1 MAYTVRKLLESE
13 QFPKMKLLCGEK
25 GLDLEVKGIRI
36 IEIEDMERYL
46 TGGEIL
52 ITSFQVY
59 LSCSDREVEQHFEDL
74 VKSDISGFIV
84 KKRKEYDPTGR
95 RLSLLEKHCKKYEIP
110 LVEIPGDF
118 DYWGIIRHVMIQ
130 VFDKDT
136 ARLKYFKITHDSF
149 NSFILKNNGSSNTAS
164 DIIKFLSIMI
174 ENPVVLYYGNL
185 NCMVSTNSDNSKLIL
200 SDEIQPYKPNII
212 TKFQY
217 MKQMKG
223 SCVQYVVKF
232 AILSEVEV
240 YITITEENRELTE
253 LDYMAIENAII
264 NLQYGFLSEFAQDEV
279 KKKYQ
284 RDIVHNI
291 LNGLLSSKEMTEAA
305 AQLGMKESDTY
316 RVVDFHTIKKNVQR
330 KYTKEQLQ
338 EVGVIVGELMYLL
351 PDALIYRNMDQIVM
365 IQQVDSNQTELEYQ
379 KEMEEVED
387 VIQRSILYRKK
398 DTDFQIGIGKS
409 VEGYQR
415 LKESYHEAS
424 RAIKYIDII
433 RLVTG
438 DKNKSVVHYSN
449 LGFFQIFGEIDDVT
463 ELERYIPETLKKS
476 NISVS
481 LIKANRTKITDSNVY
496 GISYG
501 YDVYAGGAGNDNDGD
516 AKDGRSGGF
525 VGFNDEGLLKNN
537 NMYYCDVVR
546 GTKDLVG
553 PFSGKSELDTVY
565 AFNSQEKVEGENN
578 NYRIYRKL
586 DQSLDQIEK
595 NNSILNSSHEKDD
608 ASGWDIYTIG
618 HMNPVKTFETL
629 KNAVLVSKGDSVKA
643 DLNAYESSAKAVLMS
658 DTKTTLNTGESDT
671 PEPSESQDPCDE
683 NIKLTINKV
692 WKDLNNFDHS
702 RPNSITVTI
711 SRTWKDKAGNEKT
724 ETVPRYESYKIEG
737 SSDKSKWQKVI
748 KELPAYTTDGD
759 EIYYYTYSI
768 TEAKVDGYTT
778 TIDKSQDGFTFTITN
793 RHFPGLPDTGGYGS
807 YLIYLIAVLL
817 FLVYFVMRYKKCKE
831 NKKAEK
837 L

>member
-110 LVEIPGDF
+110 LVEISEDSY
-118 DYWGIIRHVMIQ
+118 YWGIIRYVMIQ

-149 NSFILKNNGSSNTAS
+149 NTFILKNNGSSNTAS

-174 ENPVVLYYGNL
+174 ENPVVLYYGDL

-232 AILSEVEV
+232 AILSEVEI

-264 NLQYGFLSEFAQDEV
+264 NLQYGFLSEFAQNEV
-279 KKKYQ
+279 KKTYQ
-284 RDIVHNI
+284 RDLIHNI

-330 KYTKEQLQ
+330 KYTKEQLH

-424 RAIKYIDII
+424 RAIKYIEII
-433 RLVTG
+433 RQVTG
-438 DKNKSVVHYSN
+438 DKNKSVVQYSN
-449 LGFFQIFGEIDDVT
+449 LGFFQIFGKVDDMT
-463 ELERYIPETLKKS
+463 ELERCIPETLKKLYLYDDEHKGE
-476 NISVS
+476 
-481 LIKANRTKITDSNVY
+481 LITTLQMYLRNNQSIKKTASAMFVHYRT
-496 GISYG
+496 ISYRLE
-501 YDVYAGGAGNDNDGD
+501 
-516 AKDGRSGGF
+516 KIKQISG
-525 VGFNDEGLLKNN
+525 
-537 NMYYCDVVR
+537 
-546 GTKDLVG
+546 
-553 PFSGKSELDTVY
+553 
-565 AFNSQEKVEGENN
+565 
-578 NYRIYRKL
+578 I
-586 DQSLDQIEK
+586 
-595 NNSILNSSHEKDD
+595 
-608 ASGWDIYTIG
+608 
-618 HMNPVKTFETL
+618 
-629 KNAVLVSKGDSVKA
+629 
-643 DLNAYESSAKAVLMS
+643 
-658 DTKTTLNTGESDT
+658 
-671 PEPSESQDPCDE
+671 
-683 NIKLTINKV
+683 
-692 WKDLNNFDHS
+692 NFD
-702 RPNSITVTI
+702 N
-711 SRTWKDKAGNEKT
+711 ANE
-724 ETVPRYESYKIEG
+724 VLAVSNGLIIYKMLKEIE
-737 SSDKSKWQKVI
+737 
-748 KELPAYTTDGD
+748 
-759 EIYYYTYSI
+759 
-768 TEAKVDGYTT
+768 
-778 TIDKSQDGFTFTITN
+778 
-793 RHFPGLPDTGGYGS
+793 
-807 YLIYLIAVLL
+807 
-817 FLVYFVMRYKKCKE
+817 
-831 NKKAEK
+831 
-837 L
+837 

>member
-110 LVEIPGDF
+110 LVEISEDSY
-118 DYWGIIRHVMIQ
+118 YWGIIRYVIMQ

-136 ARLKYFKITHDSF
+136 ARLKYFKITHDNF
-149 NSFILKNNGSSNTAS
+149 NTFILNNNGSCNTAS

-232 AILSEVEV
+232 AILNEMEI

-264 NLQYGFLSEFAQDEV
+264 NLQYGFLSEFAQDEE
-279 KKKYQ
+279 KKTYQ
-284 RDIVHNI
+284 RDIIQNI

-316 RVVDFHTIKKNVQR
+316 RVVDFHTITKNVQR
-330 KYTKEQLQ
+330 KYTKEQLH
-338 EVGVIVGELMYLL
+338 EVGVIEGELMHLL

-365 IQQVDSNQTELEYQ
+365 IQQVDSDQTELEYQ
-379 KEMEEVED
+379 KEMEEIEE
-387 VIQRSILYRKK
+387 VIQQSILYRKK

-415 LKESYHEAS
+415 LKESYYEAS
-424 RAIKYIDII
+424 QAIKYIEII

-463 ELERYIPETLKKS
+463 ELERYIPETLKKLYLYDDEHKGE
-476 NISVS
+476 
-481 LIKANRTKITDSNVY
+481 LITTLQMYLRNNQSIKKTAGAMFVHYRT
-496 GISYG
+496 ISYRLE
-501 YDVYAGGAGNDNDGD
+501 
-516 AKDGRSGGF
+516 KIKQISG
-525 VGFNDEGLLKNN
+525 
-537 NMYYCDVVR
+537 
-546 GTKDLVG
+546 
-553 PFSGKSELDTVY
+553 
-565 AFNSQEKVEGENN
+565 
-578 NYRIYRKL
+578 I
-586 DQSLDQIEK
+586 
-595 NNSILNSSHEKDD
+595 
-608 ASGWDIYTIG
+608 
-618 HMNPVKTFETL
+618 
-629 KNAVLVSKGDSVKA
+629 
-643 DLNAYESSAKAVLMS
+643 
-658 DTKTTLNTGESDT
+658 
-671 PEPSESQDPCDE
+671 
-683 NIKLTINKV
+683 
-692 WKDLNNFDHS
+692 NFD
-702 RPNSITVTI
+702 N
-711 SRTWKDKAGNEKT
+711 ANE
-724 ETVPRYESYKIEG
+724 VLAVSNGLIIYKMLKEIE
-737 SSDKSKWQKVI
+737 
-748 KELPAYTTDGD
+748 
-759 EIYYYTYSI
+759 
-768 TEAKVDGYTT
+768 
-778 TIDKSQDGFTFTITN
+778 
-793 RHFPGLPDTGGYGS
+793 
-807 YLIYLIAVLL
+807 
-817 FLVYFVMRYKKCKE
+817 
-831 NKKAEK
+831 
-837 L
+837 

>member
-59 LSCSDREVEQHFEDL
+59 LSCNDREVEQHFEDL

-110 LVEIPGDF
+110 LVEISEDLY
-118 DYWGIIRHVMIQ
+118 YWGIIRYVIMQ
-130 VFDKDT
+130 VFDKVT
-136 ARLKYFKITHDSF
+136 ARLKYFKITHDNF
-149 NSFILKNNGSSNTAS
+149 NTFILNNNGSCNTAS
-164 DIIKFLSIMI
+164 DIIKFLSVMI

-232 AILSEVEV
+232 AILNEMEI

-305 AQLGMKESDTY
+305 SQLGMKESDTY
-316 RVVDFHTIKKNVQR
+316 RVVDFHTITKNVQR
-330 KYTKEQLQ
+330 KYTKEQLH
-338 EVGVIVGELMYLL
+338 EVGVIEGELMNLL

-365 IQQVDSNQTELEYQ
+365 IQQVDPNQTELEYQ

-424 RAIKYIDII
+424 QAIKYIEII
-433 RLVTG
+433 RQVTG

-449 LGFFQIFGEIDDVT
+449 LGFFQIFGKVDDMT
-463 ELERYIPETLKKS
+463 ELERCIPETLKKLYLYDDEHKGE
-476 NISVS
+476 
-481 LIKANRTKITDSNVY
+481 LITTLQMYLRNKQSIRKTADEMFVHYRT
-496 GISYG
+496 ISYRLE
-501 YDVYAGGAGNDNDGD
+501 
-516 AKDGRSGGF
+516 KIKQISG
-525 VGFNDEGLLKNN
+525 
-537 NMYYCDVVR
+537 
-546 GTKDLVG
+546 
-553 PFSGKSELDTVY
+553 
-565 AFNSQEKVEGENN
+565 
-578 NYRIYRKL
+578 I
-586 DQSLDQIEK
+586 
-595 NNSILNSSHEKDD
+595 
-608 ASGWDIYTIG
+608 
-618 HMNPVKTFETL
+618 
-629 KNAVLVSKGDSVKA
+629 
-643 DLNAYESSAKAVLMS
+643 
-658 DTKTTLNTGESDT
+658 
-671 PEPSESQDPCDE
+671 
-683 NIKLTINKV
+683 
-692 WKDLNNFDHS
+692 NFD
-702 RPNSITVTI
+702 N
-711 SRTWKDKAGNEKT
+711 ANE
-724 ETVPRYESYKIEG
+724 VLAVSNGLIIYKMLKEIE
-737 SSDKSKWQKVI
+737 
-748 KELPAYTTDGD
+748 
-759 EIYYYTYSI
+759 
-768 TEAKVDGYTT
+768 
-778 TIDKSQDGFTFTITN
+778 
-793 RHFPGLPDTGGYGS
+793 
-807 YLIYLIAVLL
+807 
-817 FLVYFVMRYKKCKE
+817 
-831 NKKAEK
+831 
-837 L
+837 

>member
-59 LSCSDREVEQHFEDL
+59 LSCNEREVEQHFEDL

-110 LVEIPGDF
+110 LVEISEDLY
-118 DYWGIIRHVMIQ
+118 YWGIIRYVIMQ
-130 VFDKDT
+130 VFDKAT
-136 ARLKYFKITHDSF
+136 ARLKYFKITHDNF
-149 NSFILKNNGSSNTAS
+149 NTFILNNNGSCNTAS
-164 DIIKFLSIMI
+164 NIIKFLSVMI

-185 NCMVSTNSDNSKLIL
+185 NCMASTNSDNSKLIL

-232 AILSEVEV
+232 AILNEMEI

-305 AQLGMKESDTY
+305 SQLGMKESDTY

-365 IQQVDSNQTELEYQ
+365 IQQVDSKQTELEYQ

-463 ELERYIPETLKKS
+463 ELERYIPETLKKLYLYDDEHKGE
-476 NISVS
+476 
-481 LIKANRTKITDSNVY
+481 LITTLQMYLRNNQSIKKTADEMFVHYRT
-496 GISYG
+496 ISYRLE
-501 YDVYAGGAGNDNDGD
+501 
-516 AKDGRSGGF
+516 KIKQISGINF
-525 VGFNDEGLLKNN
+525 
-537 NMYYCDVVR
+537 
-546 GTKDLVG
+546 
-553 PFSGKSELDTVY
+553 
-565 AFNSQEKVEGENN
+565 
-578 NYRIYRKL
+578 
-586 DQSLDQIEK
+586 
-595 NNSILNSSHEKDD
+595 DD
-608 ASGWDIYTIG
+608 ANEVLAVSNGLIIYKMLYEILYIIFDYS
-618 HMNPVKTFETL
+618 HKHYTFKQFE
-629 KNAVLVSKGDSVKA
+629 V
-643 DLNAYESSAKAVLMS
+643 
-658 DTKTTLNTGESDT
+658 
-671 PEPSESQDPCDE
+671 
-683 NIKLTINKV
+683 
-692 WKDLNNFDHS
+692 
-702 RPNSITVTI
+702 
-711 SRTWKDKAGNEKT
+711 
-724 ETVPRYESYKIEG
+724 
-737 SSDKSKWQKVI
+737 
-748 KELPAYTTDGD
+748 
-759 EIYYYTYSI
+759 
-768 TEAKVDGYTT
+768 
-778 TIDKSQDGFTFTITN
+778 
-793 RHFPGLPDTGGYGS
+793 
-807 YLIYLIAVLL
+807 
-817 FLVYFVMRYKKCKE
+817 
-831 NKKAEK
+831 
-837 L
+837 

>member
-1 MAYTVRKLLESE
+1 MGYTVRKLLESE

-84 KKRKEYDPTGR
+84 KKRKEYDSTGR

-110 LVEIPGDF
+110 LVEISEDSY
-118 DYWGIIRHVMIQ
+118 YWGIIRYVIMQ

-136 ARLKYFKITHDSF
+136 ARLKYFKITHDNF
-149 NSFILKNNGSSNTAS
+149 NTFILNNNGSCNTAS
-164 DIIKFLSIMI
+164 DIIKFLSVMI

-232 AILSEVEV
+232 AILNEMEI

-284 RDIVHNI
+284 RDLIHNI

-330 KYTKEQLQ
+330 KYTKEQLH

-463 ELERYIPETLKKS
+463 ELERYIPETLKKLYLYDDEHKGE
-476 NISVS
+476 
-481 LIKANRTKITDSNVY
+481 LITTLQMYLRNKQSIRKTADEMFVHYRT
-496 GISYG
+496 ISYRLE
-501 YDVYAGGAGNDNDGD
+501 
-516 AKDGRSGGF
+516 KIKQISG
-525 VGFNDEGLLKNN
+525 
-537 NMYYCDVVR
+537 
-546 GTKDLVG
+546 
-553 PFSGKSELDTVY
+553 
-565 AFNSQEKVEGENN
+565 
-578 NYRIYRKL
+578 I
-586 DQSLDQIEK
+586 
-595 NNSILNSSHEKDD
+595 
-608 ASGWDIYTIG
+608 
-618 HMNPVKTFETL
+618 
-629 KNAVLVSKGDSVKA
+629 
-643 DLNAYESSAKAVLMS
+643 
-658 DTKTTLNTGESDT
+658 
-671 PEPSESQDPCDE
+671 
-683 NIKLTINKV
+683 
-692 WKDLNNFDHS
+692 NFD
-702 RPNSITVTI
+702 N
-711 SRTWKDKAGNEKT
+711 ANE
-724 ETVPRYESYKIEG
+724 VLAVSNGLIIYKMLKEIE
-737 SSDKSKWQKVI
+737 
-748 KELPAYTTDGD
+748 
-759 EIYYYTYSI
+759 
-768 TEAKVDGYTT
+768 
-778 TIDKSQDGFTFTITN
+778 
-793 RHFPGLPDTGGYGS
+793 
-807 YLIYLIAVLL
+807 
-817 FLVYFVMRYKKCKE
+817 
-831 NKKAEK
+831 
-837 L
+837 

>member
-110 LVEIPGDF
+110 LVEISEDLH
-118 DYWGIIRHVMIQ
+118 YWGIIRYVMIQ

-149 NSFILKNNGSSNTAS
+149 NTFILKNNGSSNTAS

-174 ENPVVLYYGNL
+174 ENPVVLYYGDL

-232 AILSEVEV
+232 AILSEVEI

-264 NLQYGFLSEFAQDEV
+264 NLQYGFLSEFAQNEV
-279 KKKYQ
+279 KKTYQ
-284 RDIVHNI
+284 RDLIHNI

-330 KYTKEQLQ
+330 KYTKEQLH

-415 LKESYHEAS
+415 LKESYQEAS

-438 DKNKSVVHYSN
+438 DKNKSVVHYSS

-463 ELERYIPETLKKS
+463 ELERYIPETLKKLYLYDDEHKGE
-476 NISVS
+476 
-481 LIKANRTKITDSNVY
+481 LITTLQMYLRNNQSIKKTADAMFVHYRT
-496 GISYG
+496 ISYRLE
-501 YDVYAGGAGNDNDGD
+501 
-516 AKDGRSGGF
+516 KIKQISG
-525 VGFNDEGLLKNN
+525 
-537 NMYYCDVVR
+537 
-546 GTKDLVG
+546 
-553 PFSGKSELDTVY
+553 
-565 AFNSQEKVEGENN
+565 
-578 NYRIYRKL
+578 I
-586 DQSLDQIEK
+586 
-595 NNSILNSSHEKDD
+595 
-608 ASGWDIYTIG
+608 
-618 HMNPVKTFETL
+618 
-629 KNAVLVSKGDSVKA
+629 
-643 DLNAYESSAKAVLMS
+643 
-658 DTKTTLNTGESDT
+658 
-671 PEPSESQDPCDE
+671 
-683 NIKLTINKV
+683 
-692 WKDLNNFDHS
+692 NFD
-702 RPNSITVTI
+702 N
-711 SRTWKDKAGNEKT
+711 ANE
-724 ETVPRYESYKIEG
+724 VLAVSNGLIIYKMLKEIE
-737 SSDKSKWQKVI
+737 
-748 KELPAYTTDGD
+748 
-759 EIYYYTYSI
+759 
-768 TEAKVDGYTT
+768 
-778 TIDKSQDGFTFTITN
+778 
-793 RHFPGLPDTGGYGS
+793 
-807 YLIYLIAVLL
+807 
-817 FLVYFVMRYKKCKE
+817 
-831 NKKAEK
+831 
-837 L
+837 

>member
-59 LSCSDREVEQHFEDL
+59 LSCNDREVEQHFEDL

-110 LVEIPGDF
+110 LVEISEDSY
-118 DYWGIIRHVMIQ
+118 YWGIIRYVMIQ

-149 NSFILKNNGSSNTAS
+149 NTFILKNNGSSNTAS

-174 ENPVVLYYGNL
+174 ENPVVLYYGDL

-232 AILSEVEV
+232 AILSEVEI

-264 NLQYGFLSEFAQDEV
+264 NLQYGFLSEFVQDEV

-305 AQLGMKESDTY
+305 SQLGMKESDTY

-330 KYTKEQLQ
+330 KYTKEQLH

-351 PDALIYRNMDQIVM
+351 PDALIYRNKDQIVM

-415 LKESYHEAS
+415 LNESYHEAS

-438 DKNKSVVHYSN
+438 DKNKSVVHYSS

-463 ELERYIPETLKKS
+463 ELERYIPETLKKLYLYDDEHKGE
-476 NISVS
+476 
-481 LIKANRTKITDSNVY
+481 LITTLQMYLRNNQSIKKTASAMFVHYRT
-496 GISYG
+496 ISYRLE
-501 YDVYAGGAGNDNDGD
+501 
-516 AKDGRSGGF
+516 KIKQISG
-525 VGFNDEGLLKNN
+525 
-537 NMYYCDVVR
+537 
-546 GTKDLVG
+546 
-553 PFSGKSELDTVY
+553 
-565 AFNSQEKVEGENN
+565 
-578 NYRIYRKL
+578 I
-586 DQSLDQIEK
+586 
-595 NNSILNSSHEKDD
+595 
-608 ASGWDIYTIG
+608 
-618 HMNPVKTFETL
+618 
-629 KNAVLVSKGDSVKA
+629 
-643 DLNAYESSAKAVLMS
+643 
-658 DTKTTLNTGESDT
+658 
-671 PEPSESQDPCDE
+671 
-683 NIKLTINKV
+683 
-692 WKDLNNFDHS
+692 NFD
-702 RPNSITVTI
+702 N
-711 SRTWKDKAGNEKT
+711 ANE
-724 ETVPRYESYKIEG
+724 VLAVSNGLIIYKMLKEIE
-737 SSDKSKWQKVI
+737 
-748 KELPAYTTDGD
+748 
-759 EIYYYTYSI
+759 
-768 TEAKVDGYTT
+768 
-778 TIDKSQDGFTFTITN
+778 
-793 RHFPGLPDTGGYGS
+793 
-807 YLIYLIAVLL
+807 
-817 FLVYFVMRYKKCKE
+817 
-831 NKKAEK
+831 
-837 L
+837 

>member
-1 MAYTVRKLLESE
+1 MGYTVRKLLESE

-110 LVEIPGDF
+110 LVEISEDSY
-118 DYWGIIRHVMIQ
+118 YWGIIRYVIMQ

-136 ARLKYFKITHDSF
+136 ARLKYFKITHDNF
-149 NSFILKNNGSSNTAS
+149 NTFILNNNGSCNTAS
-164 DIIKFLSIMI
+164 DIIKFLSVMI

-232 AILSEVEV
+232 AILNEMEI
-240 YITITEENRELTE
+240 YITITEENRELIE

-264 NLQYGFLSEFAQDEV
+264 NLQYGFLSEFAQDEE
-279 KKKYQ
+279 KKMYQ
-284 RDIVHNI
+284 RDIIHNI

-316 RVVDFHTIKKNVQR
+316 RVVDFHTITKNVQR
-330 KYTKEQLQ
+330 KYTKEQLH
-338 EVGVIVGELMYLL
+338 EVGVIEGELMHLL

-379 KEMEEVED
+379 KEMEEIEE

-415 LKESYHEAS
+415 LKESYYEAS
-424 RAIKYIDII
+424 QAIKYIDII

-463 ELERYIPETLKKS
+463 ELERYIPETLKKLYLYDDEHKGE
-476 NISVS
+476 
-481 LIKANRTKITDSNVY
+481 LITTLQMYLRNNQSIKKTAGAMFVHYRT
-496 GISYG
+496 ISYRLE
-501 YDVYAGGAGNDNDGD
+501 
-516 AKDGRSGGF
+516 KIKQISG
-525 VGFNDEGLLKNN
+525 
-537 NMYYCDVVR
+537 
-546 GTKDLVG
+546 
-553 PFSGKSELDTVY
+553 
-565 AFNSQEKVEGENN
+565 
-578 NYRIYRKL
+578 I
-586 DQSLDQIEK
+586 
-595 NNSILNSSHEKDD
+595 
-608 ASGWDIYTIG
+608 
-618 HMNPVKTFETL
+618 
-629 KNAVLVSKGDSVKA
+629 
-643 DLNAYESSAKAVLMS
+643 
-658 DTKTTLNTGESDT
+658 
-671 PEPSESQDPCDE
+671 
-683 NIKLTINKV
+683 
-692 WKDLNNFDHS
+692 NFD
-702 RPNSITVTI
+702 N
-711 SRTWKDKAGNEKT
+711 ANE
-724 ETVPRYESYKIEG
+724 VLAVSNGLIIYKMLKEIE
-737 SSDKSKWQKVI
+737 
-748 KELPAYTTDGD
+748 
-759 EIYYYTYSI
+759 
-768 TEAKVDGYTT
+768 
-778 TIDKSQDGFTFTITN
+778 
-793 RHFPGLPDTGGYGS
+793 
-807 YLIYLIAVLL
+807 
-817 FLVYFVMRYKKCKE
+817 
-831 NKKAEK
+831 
-837 L
+837 

>member
-110 LVEIPGDF
+110 LVEISEDSY
-118 DYWGIIRHVMIQ
+118 YWGIIRYVMIQ

-149 NSFILKNNGSSNTAS
+149 NTFILNNNGSCNTAS
-164 DIIKFLSIMI
+164 DIIKFLSVMI

-232 AILSEVEV
+232 AILSEVEI

-264 NLQYGFLSEFAQDEV
+264 NLQYGFLSEFAQNEV
-279 KKKYQ
+279 KKTYQ
-284 RDIVHNI
+284 RDLIHNI

-316 RVVDFHTIKKNVQR
+316 RVVDFHTITKNVQR
-330 KYTKEQLQ
+330 KYTKEQLH
-338 EVGVIVGELMYLL
+338 EVGVIEGELMHLL

-365 IQQVDSNQTELEYQ
+365 IQQVDSDQTELEYQ
-379 KEMEEVED
+379 KEMEEIEE

-463 ELERYIPETLKKS
+463 ELERYIPETLKKLYLYDDEHKGE
-476 NISVS
+476 
-481 LIKANRTKITDSNVY
+481 LITTLQMYLRNNQSIKKTADAMFVHYRT
-496 GISYG
+496 ISYRLE
-501 YDVYAGGAGNDNDGD
+501 
-516 AKDGRSGGF
+516 KIKQISG
-525 VGFNDEGLLKNN
+525 
-537 NMYYCDVVR
+537 
-546 GTKDLVG
+546 
-553 PFSGKSELDTVY
+553 
-565 AFNSQEKVEGENN
+565 
-578 NYRIYRKL
+578 I
-586 DQSLDQIEK
+586 
-595 NNSILNSSHEKDD
+595 
-608 ASGWDIYTIG
+608 
-618 HMNPVKTFETL
+618 
-629 KNAVLVSKGDSVKA
+629 
-643 DLNAYESSAKAVLMS
+643 
-658 DTKTTLNTGESDT
+658 
-671 PEPSESQDPCDE
+671 
-683 NIKLTINKV
+683 
-692 WKDLNNFDHS
+692 NFD
-702 RPNSITVTI
+702 N
-711 SRTWKDKAGNEKT
+711 ANE
-724 ETVPRYESYKIEG
+724 VLAVSNGLIIYKMLKEIE
-737 SSDKSKWQKVI
+737 
-748 KELPAYTTDGD
+748 
-759 EIYYYTYSI
+759 
-768 TEAKVDGYTT
+768 
-778 TIDKSQDGFTFTITN
+778 
-793 RHFPGLPDTGGYGS
+793 
-807 YLIYLIAVLL
+807 
-817 FLVYFVMRYKKCKE
+817 
-831 NKKAEK
+831 
-837 L
+837 

>member
-1 MAYTVRKLLESE
+1 MGYTVRKLLESE

-110 LVEIPGDF
+110 LVEISEDSY
-118 DYWGIIRHVMIQ
+118 YWGIIRYVIMQ

-136 ARLKYFKITHDSF
+136 ARLKYFKITHDNF
-149 NSFILKNNGSSNTAS
+149 NTFILKNNGSSNTAS
-164 DIIKFLSIMI
+164 DIIKFLSVMI

-232 AILSEVEV
+232 AILNEMEI

-284 RDIVHNI
+284 RDLIHNI

-330 KYTKEQLQ
+330 KYTKEQLH

-463 ELERYIPETLKKS
+463 ELERYIPETLKKLYLYDDEHKGE
-476 NISVS
+476 
-481 LIKANRTKITDSNVY
+481 LITTLQMYLRNNQSIKKTADAMFVHYRT
-496 GISYG
+496 ISYRLE
-501 YDVYAGGAGNDNDGD
+501 
-516 AKDGRSGGF
+516 KIKQISG
-525 VGFNDEGLLKNN
+525 
-537 NMYYCDVVR
+537 
-546 GTKDLVG
+546 
-553 PFSGKSELDTVY
+553 
-565 AFNSQEKVEGENN
+565 
-578 NYRIYRKL
+578 I
-586 DQSLDQIEK
+586 
-595 NNSILNSSHEKDD
+595 
-608 ASGWDIYTIG
+608 
-618 HMNPVKTFETL
+618 
-629 KNAVLVSKGDSVKA
+629 
-643 DLNAYESSAKAVLMS
+643 
-658 DTKTTLNTGESDT
+658 
-671 PEPSESQDPCDE
+671 
-683 NIKLTINKV
+683 
-692 WKDLNNFDHS
+692 NFD
-702 RPNSITVTI
+702 N
-711 SRTWKDKAGNEKT
+711 ANE
-724 ETVPRYESYKIEG
+724 VLAVSNGLIIYKMLKEIE
-737 SSDKSKWQKVI
+737 
-748 KELPAYTTDGD
+748 
-759 EIYYYTYSI
+759 
-768 TEAKVDGYTT
+768 
-778 TIDKSQDGFTFTITN
+778 
-793 RHFPGLPDTGGYGS
+793 
-807 YLIYLIAVLL
+807 
-817 FLVYFVMRYKKCKE
+817 
-831 NKKAEK
+831 
-837 L
+837 

>member
-59 LSCSDREVEQHFEDL
+59 LSCNDREVEQHFEDL

-110 LVEIPGDF
+110 LVEISEDSY
-118 DYWGIIRHVMIQ
+118 YWGIIRYVIMQ
-130 VFDKDT
+130 VFDKAT
-136 ARLKYFKITHDSF
+136 ARLKYFKITHDNF
-149 NSFILKNNGSSNTAS
+149 NTFILNNNGSCNTAS
-164 DIIKFLSIMI
+164 NIIKFLSVMI

-232 AILSEVEV
+232 AILSEVEI
-240 YITITEENRELTE
+240 YITITEENRGLTE

-284 RDIVHNI
+284 RDLIHNI

-316 RVVDFHTIKKNVQR
+316 RVVDFHTIKNNVQS
-330 KYTKEQLQ
+330 KYTKEQLH
-338 EVGVIVGELMYLL
+338 EVGVIEGELMHLL

-365 IQQVDSNQTELEYQ
+365 IQQVDSEQTELEYQ

-387 VIQRSILYRKK
+387 VIQRSIFYRKK

-409 VEGYQR
+409 VKGYQR

-424 RAIKYIDII
+424 QAIKYIEIV

-449 LGFFQIFGEIDDVT
+449 LGFFQIFGEIDDMT
-463 ELERYIPETLKKS
+463 KLERYIPETLKKLYEYDDEHKGELIPTLQMFLS
-476 NISVS
+476 NNQSIRKTAGAMFVHY
-481 LIKANRTKITDSNVY
+481 RT
-496 GISYG
+496 ISY
-501 YDVYAGGAGNDNDGD
+501 
-516 AKDGRSGGF
+516 R
-525 VGFNDEGLLKNN
+525 
-537 NMYYCDVVR
+537 M
-546 GTKDLVG
+546 
-553 PFSGKSELDTVY
+553 
-565 AFNSQEKVEGENN
+565 EKIKE
-578 NYRIYRKL
+578 I
-586 DQSLDQIEK
+586 
-595 NNSILNSSHEKDD
+595 
-608 ASGWDIYTIG
+608 
-618 HMNPVKTFETL
+618 
-629 KNAVLVSKGDSVKA
+629 
-643 DLNAYESSAKAVLMS
+643 
-658 DTKTTLNTGESDT
+658 TG
-671 PEPSESQDPCDE
+671 
-683 NIKLTINKV
+683 I
-692 WKDLNNFDHS
+692 NFD
-702 RPNSITVTI
+702 N
-711 SRTWKDKAGNEKT
+711 ANE
-724 ETVPRYESYKIEG
+724 VLAVSNGLVIYKMLN
-737 SSDKSKWQKVI
+737 Q
-748 KELPAYTTDGD
+748 
-759 EIYYYTYSI
+759 
-768 TEAKVDGYTT
+768 
-778 TIDKSQDGFTFTITN
+778 
-793 RHFPGLPDTGGYGS
+793 
-807 YLIYLIAVLL
+807 
-817 FLVYFVMRYKKCKE
+817 
-831 NKKAEK
+831 
-837 L
+837 

>member
-110 LVEIPGDF
+110 LVEISEDSY
-118 DYWGIIRHVMIQ
+118 YWGIIRYVIMQ

-164 DIIKFLSIMI
+164 DIIKFLSVMI

-232 AILSEVEV
+232 AILSEVDI
-240 YITITEENRELTE
+240 YITITEENRELIE

-284 RDIVHNI
+284 RDIIHNI

-316 RVVDFHTIKKNVQR
+316 RVVDFHTITKNVQR
-330 KYTKEQLQ
+330 KYTKEQLH
-338 EVGVIVGELMYLL
+338 EVGVIEGELMHLL

-365 IQQVDSNQTELEYQ
+365 IQQVDSDQTELEYQ
-379 KEMEEVED
+379 KEMEEIEE
-387 VIQRSILYRKK
+387 VIQQSILHRKK

-424 RAIKYIDII
+424 QAIKYIEII
-433 RLVTG
+433 RQVTG

-449 LGFFQIFGEIDDVT
+449 LGFFQIFDKVDDMT
-463 ELERYIPETLKKS
+463 ELERCIPETLKKLYLYDDEHKGE
-476 NISVS
+476 
-481 LIKANRTKITDSNVY
+481 LITTLQMYLRNNQSIKKTAGAMFVHYRT
-496 GISYG
+496 ISYRLE
-501 YDVYAGGAGNDNDGD
+501 
-516 AKDGRSGGF
+516 KIKQISG
-525 VGFNDEGLLKNN
+525 
-537 NMYYCDVVR
+537 
-546 GTKDLVG
+546 
-553 PFSGKSELDTVY
+553 
-565 AFNSQEKVEGENN
+565 
-578 NYRIYRKL
+578 I
-586 DQSLDQIEK
+586 
-595 NNSILNSSHEKDD
+595 
-608 ASGWDIYTIG
+608 
-618 HMNPVKTFETL
+618 
-629 KNAVLVSKGDSVKA
+629 
-643 DLNAYESSAKAVLMS
+643 
-658 DTKTTLNTGESDT
+658 
-671 PEPSESQDPCDE
+671 
-683 NIKLTINKV
+683 
-692 WKDLNNFDHS
+692 NFD
-702 RPNSITVTI
+702 N
-711 SRTWKDKAGNEKT
+711 ANE
-724 ETVPRYESYKIEG
+724 VLAVSNGLIIYKMLKEIE
-737 SSDKSKWQKVI
+737 
-748 KELPAYTTDGD
+748 
-759 EIYYYTYSI
+759 
-768 TEAKVDGYTT
+768 
-778 TIDKSQDGFTFTITN
+778 
-793 RHFPGLPDTGGYGS
+793 
-807 YLIYLIAVLL
+807 
-817 FLVYFVMRYKKCKE
+817 
-831 NKKAEK
+831 
-837 L
+837 

>member
-59 LSCSDREVEQHFEDL
+59 LSCNDREVEQHFEDL

-110 LVEIPGDF
+110 LVEISEDF
-118 DYWGIIRHVMIQ
+118 YYWGIIRYVIMQ
-130 VFDKDT
+130 VFDKAT
-136 ARLKYFKITHDSF
+136 ARLKYFKITHDNF
-149 NSFILKNNGSSNTAS
+149 NAFILNNNGSCNTAS
-164 DIIKFLSIMI
+164 NIIKFLSVMI

-185 NCMVSTNSDNSKLIL
+185 NCMVSTNLETSRLIL

-232 AILSEVEV
+232 AILSEVEI

-264 NLQYGFLSEFAQDEV
+264 NLQYGFLSEFAQDEM

-284 RDIVHNI
+284 RDLIHNI

-316 RVVDFHTIKKNVQR
+316 RVVDFHTITKNVQR
-330 KYTKEQLQ
+330 KYTKEQLH
-338 EVGVIVGELMYLL
+338 EVGVIEGELMHLL

-365 IQQVDSNQTELEYQ
+365 IQQVDSEQTELEYQ
-379 KEMEEVED
+379 KEMEEIEE
-387 VIQRSILYRKK
+387 VIQQSILYRKK

-424 RAIKYIDII
+424 QAIKYIEII
-433 RLVTG
+433 RQVTG

-449 LGFFQIFGEIDDVT
+449 LGFFQIFGKVDDMT
-463 ELERYIPETLKKS
+463 ELERCIPETLKKLYLYDDEHKGE
-476 NISVS
+476 
-481 LIKANRTKITDSNVY
+481 LITTLQMYLRNNQSIKKTAGAMFVHYRT
-496 GISYG
+496 ISYRLE
-501 YDVYAGGAGNDNDGD
+501 
-516 AKDGRSGGF
+516 KIKQISG
-525 VGFNDEGLLKNN
+525 
-537 NMYYCDVVR
+537 
-546 GTKDLVG
+546 
-553 PFSGKSELDTVY
+553 
-565 AFNSQEKVEGENN
+565 
-578 NYRIYRKL
+578 I
-586 DQSLDQIEK
+586 
-595 NNSILNSSHEKDD
+595 
-608 ASGWDIYTIG
+608 
-618 HMNPVKTFETL
+618 
-629 KNAVLVSKGDSVKA
+629 
-643 DLNAYESSAKAVLMS
+643 
-658 DTKTTLNTGESDT
+658 
-671 PEPSESQDPCDE
+671 
-683 NIKLTINKV
+683 
-692 WKDLNNFDHS
+692 NFD
-702 RPNSITVTI
+702 N
-711 SRTWKDKAGNEKT
+711 ANE
-724 ETVPRYESYKIEG
+724 VLAVSNGLIIYKMLKEIE
-737 SSDKSKWQKVI
+737 
-748 KELPAYTTDGD
+748 
-759 EIYYYTYSI
+759 
-768 TEAKVDGYTT
+768 
-778 TIDKSQDGFTFTITN
+778 
-793 RHFPGLPDTGGYGS
+793 
-807 YLIYLIAVLL
+807 
-817 FLVYFVMRYKKCKE
+817 
-831 NKKAEK
+831 
-837 L
+837 

>member
-110 LVEIPGDF
+110 LVEISEDSY
-118 DYWGIIRHVMIQ
+118 YWGIIRYVMIQ

-149 NSFILKNNGSSNTAS
+149 NTFILKNNGSSNTAS

-174 ENPVVLYYGNL
+174 ENPVVLYYGDL

-232 AILSEVEV
+232 AILSEVEI

-264 NLQYGFLSEFAQDEV
+264 NLQYGFLSEFAQNEV
-279 KKKYQ
+279 KKTYQ
-284 RDIVHNI
+284 RDLIHNI

-316 RVVDFHTIKKNVQR
+316 RVVDFHTITKNVQR
-330 KYTKEQLQ
+330 KYTKEQLH

-415 LKESYHEAS
+415 LKESYQEAS

-438 DKNKSVVHYSN
+438 DKNKSVVHYSS

-463 ELERYIPETLKKS
+463 ELERYIPETLKKLYLYDDEHKGE
-476 NISVS
+476 
-481 LIKANRTKITDSNVY
+481 LITTLQMYLRNNQSIKKTADAMFVHYRT
-496 GISYG
+496 ISYRLE
-501 YDVYAGGAGNDNDGD
+501 
-516 AKDGRSGGF
+516 KIKQISG
-525 VGFNDEGLLKNN
+525 
-537 NMYYCDVVR
+537 
-546 GTKDLVG
+546 
-553 PFSGKSELDTVY
+553 
-565 AFNSQEKVEGENN
+565 
-578 NYRIYRKL
+578 I
-586 DQSLDQIEK
+586 
-595 NNSILNSSHEKDD
+595 
-608 ASGWDIYTIG
+608 
-618 HMNPVKTFETL
+618 
-629 KNAVLVSKGDSVKA
+629 
-643 DLNAYESSAKAVLMS
+643 
-658 DTKTTLNTGESDT
+658 
-671 PEPSESQDPCDE
+671 
-683 NIKLTINKV
+683 
-692 WKDLNNFDHS
+692 NFD
-702 RPNSITVTI
+702 N
-711 SRTWKDKAGNEKT
+711 ANE
-724 ETVPRYESYKIEG
+724 VLAVSNGLIIYKMLKEIE
-737 SSDKSKWQKVI
+737 
-748 KELPAYTTDGD
+748 
-759 EIYYYTYSI
+759 
-768 TEAKVDGYTT
+768 
-778 TIDKSQDGFTFTITN
+778 
-793 RHFPGLPDTGGYGS
+793 
-807 YLIYLIAVLL
+807 
-817 FLVYFVMRYKKCKE
+817 
-831 NKKAEK
+831 
-837 L
+837 

>member
-74 VKSDISGFIV
+74 VKSEISGFIV

-110 LVEIPGDF
+110 LVEISEDSY
-118 DYWGIIRHVMIQ
+118 YWGIIRYVMIQ

-316 RVVDFHTIKKNVQR
+316 RVVDFHTITKNVQR
-330 KYTKEQLQ
+330 KYTKEQLH
-338 EVGVIVGELMYLL
+338 EVGVIEGELKHLL

-387 VIQRSILYRKK
+387 VIQRSILHRKK

-415 LKESYHEAS
+415 LKESYYEAS
-424 RAIKYIDII
+424 QAIKYIEII
-433 RLVTG
+433 RQVTG

-449 LGFFQIFGEIDDVT
+449 LGFFQIFGKVDDMT
-463 ELERYIPETLKKS
+463 ELERCIPETLKKLYLYDDEHKGE
-476 NISVS
+476 
-481 LIKANRTKITDSNVY
+481 LITTLQMYLRNNQSIKKTASAMFVHYRT
-496 GISYG
+496 ISYRLE
-501 YDVYAGGAGNDNDGD
+501 
-516 AKDGRSGGF
+516 KIKQISGINF
-525 VGFNDEGLLKNN
+525 
-537 NMYYCDVVR
+537 
-546 GTKDLVG
+546 
-553 PFSGKSELDTVY
+553 
-565 AFNSQEKVEGENN
+565 
-578 NYRIYRKL
+578 
-586 DQSLDQIEK
+586 
-595 NNSILNSSHEKDD
+595 DD
-608 ASGWDIYTIG
+608 ANEVLAVSNGLIIYK
-618 HMNPVKTFETL
+618 ML
-629 KNAVLVSKGDSVKA
+629 K
-643 DLNAYESSAKAVLMS
+643 E
-658 DTKTTLNTGESDT
+658 
-671 PEPSESQDPCDE
+671 
-683 NIKLTINKV
+683 
-692 WKDLNNFDHS
+692 
-702 RPNSITVTI
+702 
-711 SRTWKDKAGNEKT
+711 
-724 ETVPRYESYKIEG
+724 IE
-737 SSDKSKWQKVI
+737 
-748 KELPAYTTDGD
+748 
-759 EIYYYTYSI
+759 
-768 TEAKVDGYTT
+768 
-778 TIDKSQDGFTFTITN
+778 
-793 RHFPGLPDTGGYGS
+793 
-807 YLIYLIAVLL
+807 
-817 FLVYFVMRYKKCKE
+817 
-831 NKKAEK
+831 
-837 L
+837 

>member
-110 LVEIPGDF
+110 LVEISEDSY
-118 DYWGIIRHVMIQ
+118 YWGIIRYVIMQ

-136 ARLKYFKITHDSF
+136 ARLKYFKITHDNF
-149 NSFILKNNGSSNTAS
+149 NTFILNNNGSCNTAS
-164 DIIKFLSIMI
+164 DIIKFLSVMI

-232 AILSEVEV
+232 AILNEMEI

-316 RVVDFHTIKKNVQR
+316 RVVDFHTITKNVQR
-330 KYTKEQLQ
+330 KYTKEQLH
-338 EVGVIVGELMYLL
+338 EVGVIEGELMHLL

-365 IQQVDSNQTELEYQ
+365 IQQVDSDQTELEYQ
-379 KEMEEVED
+379 KEMEEIEE
-387 VIQRSILYRKK
+387 VIQQSILYRKK

-463 ELERYIPETLKKS
+463 ELERYIPETLKKLYLYDDEHKGE
-476 NISVS
+476 
-481 LIKANRTKITDSNVY
+481 LITTLQMYLRNNQSIKKTAGAMFVHYRT
-496 GISYG
+496 ISYRLE
-501 YDVYAGGAGNDNDGD
+501 
-516 AKDGRSGGF
+516 KIKQISG
-525 VGFNDEGLLKNN
+525 
-537 NMYYCDVVR
+537 
-546 GTKDLVG
+546 
-553 PFSGKSELDTVY
+553 
-565 AFNSQEKVEGENN
+565 
-578 NYRIYRKL
+578 I
-586 DQSLDQIEK
+586 
-595 NNSILNSSHEKDD
+595 
-608 ASGWDIYTIG
+608 
-618 HMNPVKTFETL
+618 
-629 KNAVLVSKGDSVKA
+629 
-643 DLNAYESSAKAVLMS
+643 
-658 DTKTTLNTGESDT
+658 
-671 PEPSESQDPCDE
+671 
-683 NIKLTINKV
+683 
-692 WKDLNNFDHS
+692 NFD
-702 RPNSITVTI
+702 N
-711 SRTWKDKAGNEKT
+711 ANE
-724 ETVPRYESYKIEG
+724 VLAVSNGLIIYKMLKEIE
-737 SSDKSKWQKVI
+737 
-748 KELPAYTTDGD
+748 
-759 EIYYYTYSI
+759 
-768 TEAKVDGYTT
+768 
-778 TIDKSQDGFTFTITN
+778 
-793 RHFPGLPDTGGYGS
+793 
-807 YLIYLIAVLL
+807 
-817 FLVYFVMRYKKCKE
+817 
-831 NKKAEK
+831 
-837 L
+837 

>member
-59 LSCSDREVEQHFEDL
+59 LSCNDREVEQHFEDL

-118 DYWGIIRHVMIQ
+118 YYWGIIRYVIMQ
-130 VFDKDT
+130 VFDKAT
-136 ARLKYFKITHDSF
+136 ARLKYFKITHDNF
-149 NSFILKNNGSSNTAS
+149 NAFILNNNGSCNTAS
-164 DIIKFLSIMI
+164 NIIKFLSVMI

-232 AILSEVEV
+232 AILSEVEI

-305 AQLGMKESDTY
+305 SQLGMKESDTY

-387 VIQRSILYRKK
+387 VIQRSIRYRKK

-463 ELERYIPETLKKS
+463 ELERYIPETLKKLYLYDDEHKGE
-476 NISVS
+476 
-481 LIKANRTKITDSNVY
+481 LITTLQMYLRNNQSIKKTAGAMFVHYRT
-496 GISYG
+496 ISYRLE
-501 YDVYAGGAGNDNDGD
+501 
-516 AKDGRSGGF
+516 KIKQISGINF
-525 VGFNDEGLLKNN
+525 
-537 NMYYCDVVR
+537 
-546 GTKDLVG
+546 
-553 PFSGKSELDTVY
+553 
-565 AFNSQEKVEGENN
+565 
-578 NYRIYRKL
+578 
-586 DQSLDQIEK
+586 
-595 NNSILNSSHEKDD
+595 DD
-608 ASGWDIYTIG
+608 ANEVLAVSNGLIIYK
-618 HMNPVKTFETL
+618 ML
-629 KNAVLVSKGDSVKA
+629 K
-643 DLNAYESSAKAVLMS
+643 E
-658 DTKTTLNTGESDT
+658 
-671 PEPSESQDPCDE
+671 
-683 NIKLTINKV
+683 
-692 WKDLNNFDHS
+692 
-702 RPNSITVTI
+702 
-711 SRTWKDKAGNEKT
+711 
-724 ETVPRYESYKIEG
+724 IE
-737 SSDKSKWQKVI
+737 
-748 KELPAYTTDGD
+748 
-759 EIYYYTYSI
+759 
-768 TEAKVDGYTT
+768 
-778 TIDKSQDGFTFTITN
+778 
-793 RHFPGLPDTGGYGS
+793 
-807 YLIYLIAVLL
+807 
-817 FLVYFVMRYKKCKE
+817 
-831 NKKAEK
+831 
-837 L
+837 

>member
-110 LVEIPGDF
+110 LVEISEDSY
-118 DYWGIIRHVMIQ
+118 YWGIIRYVIMQ

-136 ARLKYFKITHDSF
+136 ARLKYFKITHDNF
-149 NSFILKNNGSSNTAS
+149 NTFILNNNGLCNTAS

-185 NCMVSTNSDNSKLIL
+185 NCMVSTNLDNSKLIL

-232 AILSEVEV
+232 AILSEVEI
-240 YITITEENRELTE
+240 YITITEENRELIE

-284 RDIVHNI
+284 RDIIHNI

-330 KYTKEQLQ
+330 KYTKEQLH

-415 LKESYHEAS
+415 LKESYYEAS
-424 RAIKYIDII
+424 QAIKYIEII

-449 LGFFQIFGEIDDVT
+449 LGFFQIFGKVDDMT
-463 ELERYIPETLKKS
+463 ELERCIPETLKKLYLYDDEHKGE
-476 NISVS
+476 
-481 LIKANRTKITDSNVY
+481 LITTLQMYLRNNQSIKKTAGAMFVHYRT
-496 GISYG
+496 ISYRLE
-501 YDVYAGGAGNDNDGD
+501 
-516 AKDGRSGGF
+516 KIKQISG
-525 VGFNDEGLLKNN
+525 
-537 NMYYCDVVR
+537 
-546 GTKDLVG
+546 
-553 PFSGKSELDTVY
+553 
-565 AFNSQEKVEGENN
+565 
-578 NYRIYRKL
+578 I
-586 DQSLDQIEK
+586 
-595 NNSILNSSHEKDD
+595 
-608 ASGWDIYTIG
+608 
-618 HMNPVKTFETL
+618 
-629 KNAVLVSKGDSVKA
+629 
-643 DLNAYESSAKAVLMS
+643 
-658 DTKTTLNTGESDT
+658 
-671 PEPSESQDPCDE
+671 
-683 NIKLTINKV
+683 
-692 WKDLNNFDHS
+692 NFD
-702 RPNSITVTI
+702 N
-711 SRTWKDKAGNEKT
+711 ANE
-724 ETVPRYESYKIEG
+724 VLAVSNGLIIYKMLKEIE
-737 SSDKSKWQKVI
+737 
-748 KELPAYTTDGD
+748 
-759 EIYYYTYSI
+759 
-768 TEAKVDGYTT
+768 
-778 TIDKSQDGFTFTITN
+778 
-793 RHFPGLPDTGGYGS
+793 
-807 YLIYLIAVLL
+807 
-817 FLVYFVMRYKKCKE
+817 
-831 NKKAEK
+831 
-837 L
+837 

>member
-59 LSCSDREVEQHFEDL
+59 LSCNDREVEQHFEDL

-110 LVEIPGDF
+110 LVEISEDLH
-118 DYWGIIRHVMIQ
+118 YWGIIRYVIMQ
-130 VFDKDT
+130 VFDKAT
-136 ARLKYFKITHDSF
+136 ARLKYFKITHDNF
-149 NSFILKNNGSSNTAS
+149 NTFILTNNGSCNTAS
-164 DIIKFLSIMI
+164 DIIKFLSVMI

-232 AILSEVEV
+232 AILNEMEI

-365 IQQVDSNQTELEYQ
+365 IQQVDSKQTELEYQ

-463 ELERYIPETLKKS
+463 ELERYIPETLKKLYLYDDEHKGE
-476 NISVS
+476 
-481 LIKANRTKITDSNVY
+481 LITTLQMYLRNNQSIKKTAGAMFVHYRT
-496 GISYG
+496 ISY
-501 YDVYAGGAGNDNDGD
+501 
-516 AKDGRSGGF
+516 R
-525 VGFNDEGLLKNN
+525 
-537 NMYYCDVVR
+537 
-546 GTKDLVG
+546 
-553 PFSGKSELDTVY
+553 
-565 AFNSQEKVEGENN
+565 
-578 NYRIYRKL
+578 
-586 DQSLDQIEK
+586 IEK
-595 NNSILNSSHEKDD
+595 IKQI
-608 ASGWDIYTIG
+608 SGI
-618 HMNPVKTFETL
+618 
-629 KNAVLVSKGDSVKA
+629 
-643 DLNAYESSAKAVLMS
+643 
-658 DTKTTLNTGESDT
+658 
-671 PEPSESQDPCDE
+671 
-683 NIKLTINKV
+683 
-692 WKDLNNFDHS
+692 NFD
-702 RPNSITVTI
+702 N
-711 SRTWKDKAGNEKT
+711 ANE
-724 ETVPRYESYKIEG
+724 VLAVSNGLIIYKMLKEIE
-737 SSDKSKWQKVI
+737 
-748 KELPAYTTDGD
+748 
-759 EIYYYTYSI
+759 
-768 TEAKVDGYTT
+768 
-778 TIDKSQDGFTFTITN
+778 
-793 RHFPGLPDTGGYGS
+793 
-807 YLIYLIAVLL
+807 
-817 FLVYFVMRYKKCKE
+817 
-831 NKKAEK
+831 
-837 L
+837 

>member
-59 LSCSDREVEQHFEDL
+59 LSCNDREVEQHFEDL

-118 DYWGIIRHVMIQ
+118 YYWGIIRYVIMQ
-130 VFDKDT
+130 VFDKAT
-136 ARLKYFKITHDSF
+136 ARLKYFKITHDNF
-149 NSFILKNNGSSNTAS
+149 NTFILTNNGSCNTAS
-164 DIIKFLSIMI
+164 DIIKFLSVMI

-232 AILSEVEV
+232 AILNEMEI

-365 IQQVDSNQTELEYQ
+365 IQQVDSKQTELEYQ
-379 KEMEEVED
+379 KEMEEVEE

-463 ELERYIPETLKKS
+463 ELERYIPETLKKLYLYDDEHKGE
-476 NISVS
+476 
-481 LIKANRTKITDSNVY
+481 LITTLQMYLRNNQSIKKTADAMFVHYRT
-496 GISYG
+496 ISYRLE
-501 YDVYAGGAGNDNDGD
+501 
-516 AKDGRSGGF
+516 KIKQISGINF
-525 VGFNDEGLLKNN
+525 
-537 NMYYCDVVR
+537 
-546 GTKDLVG
+546 
-553 PFSGKSELDTVY
+553 
-565 AFNSQEKVEGENN
+565 
-578 NYRIYRKL
+578 
-586 DQSLDQIEK
+586 
-595 NNSILNSSHEKDD
+595 DD
-608 ASGWDIYTIG
+608 ANEVLAVSNGLIIYK
-618 HMNPVKTFETL
+618 ML
-629 KNAVLVSKGDSVKA
+629 K
-643 DLNAYESSAKAVLMS
+643 E
-658 DTKTTLNTGESDT
+658 
-671 PEPSESQDPCDE
+671 
-683 NIKLTINKV
+683 
-692 WKDLNNFDHS
+692 
-702 RPNSITVTI
+702 
-711 SRTWKDKAGNEKT
+711 
-724 ETVPRYESYKIEG
+724 IE
-737 SSDKSKWQKVI
+737 
-748 KELPAYTTDGD
+748 
-759 EIYYYTYSI
+759 
-768 TEAKVDGYTT
+768 
-778 TIDKSQDGFTFTITN
+778 
-793 RHFPGLPDTGGYGS
+793 
-807 YLIYLIAVLL
+807 
-817 FLVYFVMRYKKCKE
+817 
-831 NKKAEK
+831 
-837 L
+837 

>member
-110 LVEIPGDF
+110 LVEISEDSY
-118 DYWGIIRHVMIQ
+118 YWGIIRYVMIQ

-149 NSFILKNNGSSNTAS
+149 NTFILKNNGSSNTAS

-174 ENPVVLYYGNL
+174 ENPVVLYYGDL

-232 AILSEVEV
+232 AILSEVEI

-264 NLQYGFLSEFAQDEV
+264 NLQYGFLSEFAQDEE
-279 KKKYQ
+279 KKTYQ
-284 RDIVHNI
+284 RDIIHNI

-316 RVVDFHTIKKNVQR
+316 RVVDFHTITKNVQR
-330 KYTKEQLQ
+330 KYTKEQLH
-338 EVGVIVGELMYLL
+338 EVGVIEGELMHLL

-365 IQQVDSNQTELEYQ
+365 IQQVDSDQTELEYQ

-415 LKESYHEAS
+415 LKESYYEAS
-424 RAIKYIDII
+424 QAIKYIEII
-433 RLVTG
+433 RQVTG
-438 DKNKSVVHYSN
+438 DKNKSVVQYSN
-449 LGFFQIFGEIDDVT
+449 LGFFQIFGKVDDMT
-463 ELERYIPETLKKS
+463 ELERCIPETLKKLYLYDDEHKGE
-476 NISVS
+476 
-481 LIKANRTKITDSNVY
+481 LITTLQMYLRNNQSIKKTASAMFVHYRT
-496 GISYG
+496 ISYRLE
-501 YDVYAGGAGNDNDGD
+501 
-516 AKDGRSGGF
+516 KIKQISG
-525 VGFNDEGLLKNN
+525 
-537 NMYYCDVVR
+537 
-546 GTKDLVG
+546 
-553 PFSGKSELDTVY
+553 
-565 AFNSQEKVEGENN
+565 
-578 NYRIYRKL
+578 I
-586 DQSLDQIEK
+586 
-595 NNSILNSSHEKDD
+595 
-608 ASGWDIYTIG
+608 
-618 HMNPVKTFETL
+618 
-629 KNAVLVSKGDSVKA
+629 
-643 DLNAYESSAKAVLMS
+643 
-658 DTKTTLNTGESDT
+658 
-671 PEPSESQDPCDE
+671 
-683 NIKLTINKV
+683 
-692 WKDLNNFDHS
+692 NFD
-702 RPNSITVTI
+702 N
-711 SRTWKDKAGNEKT
+711 ANE
-724 ETVPRYESYKIEG
+724 VLAVSNGLIIYKMLKEIE
-737 SSDKSKWQKVI
+737 
-748 KELPAYTTDGD
+748 
-759 EIYYYTYSI
+759 
-768 TEAKVDGYTT
+768 
-778 TIDKSQDGFTFTITN
+778 
-793 RHFPGLPDTGGYGS
+793 
-807 YLIYLIAVLL
+807 
-817 FLVYFVMRYKKCKE
+817 
-831 NKKAEK
+831 
-837 L
+837 

>member
-59 LSCSDREVEQHFEDL
+59 LSCNDREVEQHFEDL

-110 LVEIPGDF
+110 LVEISEDSY
-118 DYWGIIRHVMIQ
+118 YWGIIRYVIMQ
-130 VFDKDT
+130 VFDKAT
-136 ARLKYFKITHDSF
+136 ARLKYFKITHDNF
-149 NSFILKNNGSSNTAS
+149 NTFILNNNGSCNTAS
-164 DIIKFLSIMI
+164 NIIKFLSVMI

-232 AILSEVEV
+232 AILSEGEI
-240 YITITEENRELTE
+240 YITITEENRGLTE

-284 RDIVHNI
+284 RDLIHNI

-316 RVVDFHTIKKNVQR
+316 RVVDFHTIKNNVQS
-330 KYTKEQLQ
+330 KYTKEQLH
-338 EVGVIVGELMYLL
+338 EVGVIEGELKHLL

-365 IQQVDSNQTELEYQ
+365 IQQVDSEQTELEYQ

-387 VIQRSILYRKK
+387 VIQRSIFYRKK

-409 VEGYQR
+409 VKGYQR

-424 RAIKYIDII
+424 QAIKYIEIV

-449 LGFFQIFGEIDDVT
+449 LGFFQIFGEIDDMT
-463 ELERYIPETLKKS
+463 KLERYIPETLKKLYEYDDEHKGELIPTLQMFLS
-476 NISVS
+476 NNQSIRKTAGAMFVHY
-481 LIKANRTKITDSNVY
+481 RT
-496 GISYG
+496 ISY
-501 YDVYAGGAGNDNDGD
+501 
-516 AKDGRSGGF
+516 R
-525 VGFNDEGLLKNN
+525 
-537 NMYYCDVVR
+537 M
-546 GTKDLVG
+546 
-553 PFSGKSELDTVY
+553 GKIKE
-565 AFNSQEKVEGENN
+565 
-578 NYRIYRKL
+578 I
-586 DQSLDQIEK
+586 
-595 NNSILNSSHEKDD
+595 
-608 ASGWDIYTIG
+608 
-618 HMNPVKTFETL
+618 
-629 KNAVLVSKGDSVKA
+629 
-643 DLNAYESSAKAVLMS
+643 
-658 DTKTTLNTGESDT
+658 TG
-671 PEPSESQDPCDE
+671 
-683 NIKLTINKV
+683 I
-692 WKDLNNFDHS
+692 NFD
-702 RPNSITVTI
+702 N
-711 SRTWKDKAGNEKT
+711 ANE
-724 ETVPRYESYKIEG
+724 VLAVSNGLVIYKMLN
-737 SSDKSKWQKVI
+737 Q
-748 KELPAYTTDGD
+748 
-759 EIYYYTYSI
+759 
-768 TEAKVDGYTT
+768 
-778 TIDKSQDGFTFTITN
+778 
-793 RHFPGLPDTGGYGS
+793 
-807 YLIYLIAVLL
+807 
-817 FLVYFVMRYKKCKE
+817 
-831 NKKAEK
+831 
-837 L
+837 

>member
-59 LSCSDREVEQHFEDL
+59 LSCNDREVEQHFEDL

-118 DYWGIIRHVMIQ
+118 YYWGIIRYVIMQ
-130 VFDKDT
+130 VFDKAT
-136 ARLKYFKITHDSF
+136 ARLKYFKITHDNF
-149 NSFILKNNGSSNTAS
+149 NAFILNNNGSCNTAS
-164 DIIKFLSIMI
+164 NIIKFLSVMI

-232 AILSEVEV
+232 AILSEVEI

-305 AQLGMKESDTY
+305 SQLGMKESDTY

-449 LGFFQIFGEIDDVT
+449 LGFFQIFSKVDDMT
-463 ELERYIPETLKKS
+463 ELERCIPETLKKLYLYDDEHKGE
-476 NISVS
+476 
-481 LIKANRTKITDSNVY
+481 LITTLQMYLRNNQSIKKTAGAMFVHYRT
-496 GISYG
+496 ISY
-501 YDVYAGGAGNDNDGD
+501 
-516 AKDGRSGGF
+516 R
-525 VGFNDEGLLKNN
+525 
-537 NMYYCDVVR
+537 
-546 GTKDLVG
+546 
-553 PFSGKSELDTVY
+553 
-565 AFNSQEKVEGENN
+565 
-578 NYRIYRKL
+578 
-586 DQSLDQIEK
+586 IEK
-595 NNSILNSSHEKDD
+595 IKQI
-608 ASGWDIYTIG
+608 SGI
-618 HMNPVKTFETL
+618 
-629 KNAVLVSKGDSVKA
+629 
-643 DLNAYESSAKAVLMS
+643 
-658 DTKTTLNTGESDT
+658 
-671 PEPSESQDPCDE
+671 
-683 NIKLTINKV
+683 
-692 WKDLNNFDHS
+692 NFD
-702 RPNSITVTI
+702 N
-711 SRTWKDKAGNEKT
+711 ANE
-724 ETVPRYESYKIEG
+724 VLAVSNGLIIYKMLKEIE
-737 SSDKSKWQKVI
+737 
-748 KELPAYTTDGD
+748 
-759 EIYYYTYSI
+759 
-768 TEAKVDGYTT
+768 
-778 TIDKSQDGFTFTITN
+778 
-793 RHFPGLPDTGGYGS
+793 
-807 YLIYLIAVLL
+807 
-817 FLVYFVMRYKKCKE
+817 
-831 NKKAEK
+831 
-837 L
+837 

>member
-1 MAYTVRKLLESE
+1 MGYTVRKLLESE

-110 LVEIPGDF
+110 LVEISEDSY
-118 DYWGIIRHVMIQ
+118 YWGIIRYVIMQ

-136 ARLKYFKITHDSF
+136 ARLKYFKITHDNF
-149 NSFILKNNGSSNTAS
+149 NTFILNNNGSCNTAS
-164 DIIKFLSIMI
+164 DIIKFLSVMI

-232 AILSEVEV
+232 AILNEMEI

-284 RDIVHNI
+284 RDLIHNI

-316 RVVDFHTIKKNVQR
+316 RVVDFHTITKNVQR
-330 KYTKEQLQ
+330 KYTKEQLH
-338 EVGVIVGELMYLL
+338 EVGVIEGELMHLL

-379 KEMEEVED
+379 KEMEEIEE

-449 LGFFQIFGEIDDVT
+449 LGFFQIFGKVDDMT
-463 ELERYIPETLKKS
+463 ELERCIPETLKKLYLYDDEHKGE
-476 NISVS
+476 
-481 LIKANRTKITDSNVY
+481 LITTLQMYLRNNQSIKKTAGAMFVHYRT
-496 GISYG
+496 ISYRLE
-501 YDVYAGGAGNDNDGD
+501 
-516 AKDGRSGGF
+516 KIKQISG
-525 VGFNDEGLLKNN
+525 
-537 NMYYCDVVR
+537 
-546 GTKDLVG
+546 
-553 PFSGKSELDTVY
+553 
-565 AFNSQEKVEGENN
+565 
-578 NYRIYRKL
+578 I
-586 DQSLDQIEK
+586 
-595 NNSILNSSHEKDD
+595 
-608 ASGWDIYTIG
+608 
-618 HMNPVKTFETL
+618 
-629 KNAVLVSKGDSVKA
+629 
-643 DLNAYESSAKAVLMS
+643 
-658 DTKTTLNTGESDT
+658 
-671 PEPSESQDPCDE
+671 
-683 NIKLTINKV
+683 
-692 WKDLNNFDHS
+692 NFD
-702 RPNSITVTI
+702 N
-711 SRTWKDKAGNEKT
+711 ANE
-724 ETVPRYESYKIEG
+724 VLAVSNGLIIYKMLKEIE
-737 SSDKSKWQKVI
+737 
-748 KELPAYTTDGD
+748 
-759 EIYYYTYSI
+759 
-768 TEAKVDGYTT
+768 
-778 TIDKSQDGFTFTITN
+778 
-793 RHFPGLPDTGGYGS
+793 
-807 YLIYLIAVLL
+807 
-817 FLVYFVMRYKKCKE
+817 
-831 NKKAEK
+831 
-837 L
+837 

>member
-110 LVEIPGDF
+110 LVEISEDSY
-118 DYWGIIRHVMIQ
+118 YWGIIRYVMIQ

-149 NSFILKNNGSSNTAS
+149 NTFILKNNGSSNTAS

-174 ENPVVLYYGNL
+174 ENPVVLYYGDL

-232 AILSEVEV
+232 AILSEVEI

-264 NLQYGFLSEFAQDEV
+264 NLQYGFLSEFAQNEV
-279 KKKYQ
+279 KKTYQ
-284 RDIVHNI
+284 RDLIHNI

-316 RVVDFHTIKKNVQR
+316 RVVDFHTITKNVQR
-330 KYTKEQLQ
+330 KYTKEQLH
-338 EVGVIVGELMYLL
+338 EVGVIEGELMHLL

-365 IQQVDSNQTELEYQ
+365 IQQVDSDQTELEYQ

-415 LKESYHEAS
+415 LKESYYEAS
-424 RAIKYIDII
+424 QAIKYIEII
-433 RLVTG
+433 RQVTG
-438 DKNKSVVHYSN
+438 DKNKSVVQYSN
-449 LGFFQIFGEIDDVT
+449 LGFFQIFGKVDDMT
-463 ELERYIPETLKKS
+463 ELERCIPETLKKLYLYDDEHKGE
-476 NISVS
+476 
-481 LIKANRTKITDSNVY
+481 LITTLQMYLRNNQSIKKTAGAMFVHYRT
-496 GISYG
+496 ISYRLE
-501 YDVYAGGAGNDNDGD
+501 
-516 AKDGRSGGF
+516 KIKQISG
-525 VGFNDEGLLKNN
+525 
-537 NMYYCDVVR
+537 
-546 GTKDLVG
+546 
-553 PFSGKSELDTVY
+553 
-565 AFNSQEKVEGENN
+565 
-578 NYRIYRKL
+578 I
-586 DQSLDQIEK
+586 
-595 NNSILNSSHEKDD
+595 
-608 ASGWDIYTIG
+608 
-618 HMNPVKTFETL
+618 
-629 KNAVLVSKGDSVKA
+629 
-643 DLNAYESSAKAVLMS
+643 
-658 DTKTTLNTGESDT
+658 
-671 PEPSESQDPCDE
+671 
-683 NIKLTINKV
+683 
-692 WKDLNNFDHS
+692 NFD
-702 RPNSITVTI
+702 N
-711 SRTWKDKAGNEKT
+711 ANE
-724 ETVPRYESYKIEG
+724 VLAVSNGLIIYKMLKEIE
-737 SSDKSKWQKVI
+737 
-748 KELPAYTTDGD
+748 
-759 EIYYYTYSI
+759 
-768 TEAKVDGYTT
+768 
-778 TIDKSQDGFTFTITN
+778 
-793 RHFPGLPDTGGYGS
+793 
-807 YLIYLIAVLL
+807 
-817 FLVYFVMRYKKCKE
+817 
-831 NKKAEK
+831 
-837 L
+837 

>member
-110 LVEIPGDF
+110 LVEISEDSY
-118 DYWGIIRHVMIQ
+118 YWGIIRYVIMQ

-149 NSFILKNNGSSNTAS
+149 NTFILKNNGSSNTAS

-185 NCMVSTNSDNSKLIL
+185 NCMVSTNLDNSKLIL

-232 AILSEVEV
+232 AILSEVEI

-284 RDIVHNI
+284 RDIIHNI

-330 KYTKEQLQ
+330 KYTKEQLH
-338 EVGVIVGELMYLL
+338 EVGVIVGELTYLL

-365 IQQVDSNQTELEYQ
+365 IQQVDSDQTELEYQ
-379 KEMEEVED
+379 KEMEEIEE

-415 LKESYHEAS
+415 LKESYYEAS
-424 RAIKYIDII
+424 QAIKYIDII

-449 LGFFQIFGEIDDVT
+449 LGFFQIFGKVDDMT
-463 ELERYIPETLKKS
+463 ELERCIPETLKKLYLYDDEHKGE
-476 NISVS
+476 
-481 LIKANRTKITDSNVY
+481 LITTLQMYLRNNQSIKKTADAMFVHYRT
-496 GISYG
+496 ISYRLE
-501 YDVYAGGAGNDNDGD
+501 
-516 AKDGRSGGF
+516 KIKQISG
-525 VGFNDEGLLKNN
+525 
-537 NMYYCDVVR
+537 
-546 GTKDLVG
+546 
-553 PFSGKSELDTVY
+553 
-565 AFNSQEKVEGENN
+565 
-578 NYRIYRKL
+578 I
-586 DQSLDQIEK
+586 
-595 NNSILNSSHEKDD
+595 
-608 ASGWDIYTIG
+608 
-618 HMNPVKTFETL
+618 
-629 KNAVLVSKGDSVKA
+629 
-643 DLNAYESSAKAVLMS
+643 
-658 DTKTTLNTGESDT
+658 
-671 PEPSESQDPCDE
+671 
-683 NIKLTINKV
+683 
-692 WKDLNNFDHS
+692 NFD
-702 RPNSITVTI
+702 N
-711 SRTWKDKAGNEKT
+711 ANE
-724 ETVPRYESYKIEG
+724 VLAVSNGLIIYKMLKEIE
-737 SSDKSKWQKVI
+737 
-748 KELPAYTTDGD
+748 
-759 EIYYYTYSI
+759 
-768 TEAKVDGYTT
+768 
-778 TIDKSQDGFTFTITN
+778 
-793 RHFPGLPDTGGYGS
+793 
-807 YLIYLIAVLL
+807 
-817 FLVYFVMRYKKCKE
+817 
-831 NKKAEK
+831 
-837 L
+837 

>member
-110 LVEIPGDF
+110 LVEISEDSY
-118 DYWGIIRHVMIQ
+118 YWGIIRYVMIQ

-149 NSFILKNNGSSNTAS
+149 NTFILKNNGSSNTAS

-174 ENPVVLYYGNL
+174 ENPVVLYYGDL

-232 AILSEVEV
+232 AILSEVEI

-264 NLQYGFLSEFAQDEV
+264 NLQYGFLSEFAQNEV
-279 KKKYQ
+279 KKTYQ
-284 RDIVHNI
+284 RDLIHNI

-330 KYTKEQLQ
+330 KYTKEQLH

-365 IQQVDSNQTELEYQ
+365 IQQVDSDQTELEYQ
-379 KEMEEVED
+379 KEMEEIEE

-415 LKESYHEAS
+415 LKESYYEAS
-424 RAIKYIDII
+424 QAIKYIEII
-433 RLVTG
+433 RQVTG
-438 DKNKSVVHYSN
+438 DKNKSVVQYSN
-449 LGFFQIFGEIDDVT
+449 IGFFQIFGKVDDMT
-463 ELERYIPETLKKS
+463 ELERCIPETLKKLYLYDDEHKGE
-476 NISVS
+476 
-481 LIKANRTKITDSNVY
+481 LITTLQMYLRNNQSIKKTANAMFVHYRT
-496 GISYG
+496 ISYRLE
-501 YDVYAGGAGNDNDGD
+501 
-516 AKDGRSGGF
+516 KIKQISG
-525 VGFNDEGLLKNN
+525 
-537 NMYYCDVVR
+537 
-546 GTKDLVG
+546 
-553 PFSGKSELDTVY
+553 
-565 AFNSQEKVEGENN
+565 
-578 NYRIYRKL
+578 I
-586 DQSLDQIEK
+586 
-595 NNSILNSSHEKDD
+595 
-608 ASGWDIYTIG
+608 
-618 HMNPVKTFETL
+618 
-629 KNAVLVSKGDSVKA
+629 
-643 DLNAYESSAKAVLMS
+643 
-658 DTKTTLNTGESDT
+658 
-671 PEPSESQDPCDE
+671 
-683 NIKLTINKV
+683 
-692 WKDLNNFDHS
+692 NFD
-702 RPNSITVTI
+702 N
-711 SRTWKDKAGNEKT
+711 ANE
-724 ETVPRYESYKIEG
+724 VLAVSNGLIIYKMLKEIE
-737 SSDKSKWQKVI
+737 
-748 KELPAYTTDGD
+748 
-759 EIYYYTYSI
+759 
-768 TEAKVDGYTT
+768 
-778 TIDKSQDGFTFTITN
+778 
-793 RHFPGLPDTGGYGS
+793 
-807 YLIYLIAVLL
+807 
-817 FLVYFVMRYKKCKE
+817 
-831 NKKAEK
+831 
-837 L
+837 

>member
-59 LSCSDREVEQHFEDL
+59 LSCNDREVEQHFEDL

-110 LVEIPGDF
+110 LVEISEDF
-118 DYWGIIRHVMIQ
+118 YYWGIIRHVMIQ

-136 ARLKYFKITHDSF
+136 ARLKYFKITHDNF
-149 NSFILKNNGSSNTAS
+149 NTFILKNNGSSNTAS
-164 DIIKFLSIMI
+164 DIIRFLSIMI

-232 AILSEVEV
+232 AIWSEVEI

-284 RDIVHNI
+284 RDLIHNI

-316 RVVDFHTIKKNVQR
+316 RVVDFHTIKNNVQS
-330 KYTKEQLQ
+330 KYTKEQLH
-338 EVGVIVGELMYLL
+338 EVDVIEGELKHLL

-365 IQQVDSNQTELEYQ
+365 IQQVDSEQTELEYQ

-387 VIQRSILYRKK
+387 IIQRSILYRKK

-415 LKESYHEAS
+415 LKESYYEAS
-424 RAIKYIDII
+424 QAIKYIEII

-463 ELERYIPETLKKS
+463 ELERYIPETLKKLYLYDDEHKGE
-476 NISVS
+476 
-481 LIKANRTKITDSNVY
+481 LITTLQMYLRNNQSIKKTAGAMFVHYRT
-496 GISYG
+496 ISYRLE
-501 YDVYAGGAGNDNDGD
+501 
-516 AKDGRSGGF
+516 KI
-525 VGFNDEGLLKNN
+525 KQI
-537 NMYYCDVVR
+537 
-546 GTKDLVG
+546 
-553 PFSGKSELDTVY
+553 SEIN
-565 AFNSQEKVEGENN
+565 F
-578 NYRIYRKL
+578 
-586 DQSLDQIEK
+586 
-595 NNSILNSSHEKDD
+595 DD
-608 ASGWDIYTIG
+608 ANEVLAVSNGLIIYK
-618 HMNPVKTFETL
+618 ML
-629 KNAVLVSKGDSVKA
+629 K
-643 DLNAYESSAKAVLMS
+643 E
-658 DTKTTLNTGESDT
+658 
-671 PEPSESQDPCDE
+671 
-683 NIKLTINKV
+683 
-692 WKDLNNFDHS
+692 
-702 RPNSITVTI
+702 
-711 SRTWKDKAGNEKT
+711 
-724 ETVPRYESYKIEG
+724 IE
-737 SSDKSKWQKVI
+737 
-748 KELPAYTTDGD
+748 
-759 EIYYYTYSI
+759 
-768 TEAKVDGYTT
+768 
-778 TIDKSQDGFTFTITN
+778 
-793 RHFPGLPDTGGYGS
+793 
-807 YLIYLIAVLL
+807 
-817 FLVYFVMRYKKCKE
+817 
-831 NKKAEK
+831 
-837 L
+837 

>member
-110 LVEIPGDF
+110 LVEISEDSY
-118 DYWGIIRHVMIQ
+118 YWGIIRYVMIQ

-149 NSFILKNNGSSNTAS
+149 NTFILKNNGSSNTAS

-174 ENPVVLYYGNL
+174 ENPVVLYYGDL

-232 AILSEVEV
+232 AILSEVEI

-264 NLQYGFLSEFAQDEV
+264 NLQYGFLSEFAQNEV
-279 KKKYQ
+279 KKTYQ
-284 RDIVHNI
+284 RDLIHNI

-316 RVVDFHTIKKNVQR
+316 RVVDFHTITKNVQR
-330 KYTKEQLQ
+330 KYTKEQLH
-338 EVGVIVGELMYLL
+338 EVGVIEGELKHLL

-415 LKESYHEAS
+415 LKESYYEAS
-424 RAIKYIDII
+424 QAIKYIEII
-433 RLVTG
+433 RQVTG
-438 DKNKSVVHYSN
+438 DKNKSVVQYSN
-449 LGFFQIFGEIDDVT
+449 LGFFQIFGKVDDMT
-463 ELERYIPETLKKS
+463 ELERCIPETLKKLYLYDDEHKGE
-476 NISVS
+476 
-481 LIKANRTKITDSNVY
+481 LITTLQMYLRNNQSIKKTASAMFVHYRT
-496 GISYG
+496 ISYRLE
-501 YDVYAGGAGNDNDGD
+501 
-516 AKDGRSGGF
+516 KIKQISG
-525 VGFNDEGLLKNN
+525 
-537 NMYYCDVVR
+537 
-546 GTKDLVG
+546 
-553 PFSGKSELDTVY
+553 
-565 AFNSQEKVEGENN
+565 
-578 NYRIYRKL
+578 I
-586 DQSLDQIEK
+586 
-595 NNSILNSSHEKDD
+595 
-608 ASGWDIYTIG
+608 
-618 HMNPVKTFETL
+618 
-629 KNAVLVSKGDSVKA
+629 
-643 DLNAYESSAKAVLMS
+643 
-658 DTKTTLNTGESDT
+658 
-671 PEPSESQDPCDE
+671 
-683 NIKLTINKV
+683 
-692 WKDLNNFDHS
+692 NFD
-702 RPNSITVTI
+702 N
-711 SRTWKDKAGNEKT
+711 ANE
-724 ETVPRYESYKIEG
+724 VLAVSNGLIIYKMLKEIE
-737 SSDKSKWQKVI
+737 
-748 KELPAYTTDGD
+748 
-759 EIYYYTYSI
+759 
-768 TEAKVDGYTT
+768 
-778 TIDKSQDGFTFTITN
+778 
-793 RHFPGLPDTGGYGS
+793 
-807 YLIYLIAVLL
+807 
-817 FLVYFVMRYKKCKE
+817 
-831 NKKAEK
+831 
-837 L
+837 

>member
-59 LSCSDREVEQHFEDL
+59 LSCNDREVEQHFEDL

-110 LVEIPGDF
+110 LVEISEDSY
-118 DYWGIIRHVMIQ
+118 YWGIIRYVIMQ
-130 VFDKDT
+130 VFDKAT
-136 ARLKYFKITHDSF
+136 ARLKYFKITHDNF
-149 NSFILKNNGSSNTAS
+149 NTFILRNNGSSNTAS

-174 ENPVVLYYGNL
+174 ENPVVLYYGDL

-232 AILSEVEV
+232 AILSEVEI

-264 NLQYGFLSEFAQDEV
+264 NLQYGFLSEFAQNEV

-284 RDIVHNI
+284 RDIIHNI

-330 KYTKEQLQ
+330 KYTKEQLH

-379 KEMEEVED
+379 KEMEEIEE

-415 LKESYHEAS
+415 LKESYYEAS
-424 RAIKYIDII
+424 QAIKYIEII
-433 RLVTG
+433 RQVTG

-463 ELERYIPETLKKS
+463 ELERYIPETLKKLYLYDDEHKGE
-476 NISVS
+476 
-481 LIKANRTKITDSNVY
+481 LITTLQMYLRNNQSIKKTAGAMFVHYRT
-496 GISYG
+496 ISYRLE
-501 YDVYAGGAGNDNDGD
+501 
-516 AKDGRSGGF
+516 KIKQISGINF
-525 VGFNDEGLLKNN
+525 
-537 NMYYCDVVR
+537 
-546 GTKDLVG
+546 
-553 PFSGKSELDTVY
+553 
-565 AFNSQEKVEGENN
+565 
-578 NYRIYRKL
+578 
-586 DQSLDQIEK
+586 
-595 NNSILNSSHEKDD
+595 DD
-608 ASGWDIYTIG
+608 ANEVLAVSNGLIIYK
-618 HMNPVKTFETL
+618 ML
-629 KNAVLVSKGDSVKA
+629 K
-643 DLNAYESSAKAVLMS
+643 E
-658 DTKTTLNTGESDT
+658 
-671 PEPSESQDPCDE
+671 
-683 NIKLTINKV
+683 
-692 WKDLNNFDHS
+692 
-702 RPNSITVTI
+702 
-711 SRTWKDKAGNEKT
+711 
-724 ETVPRYESYKIEG
+724 IE
-737 SSDKSKWQKVI
+737 
-748 KELPAYTTDGD
+748 
-759 EIYYYTYSI
+759 
-768 TEAKVDGYTT
+768 
-778 TIDKSQDGFTFTITN
+778 
-793 RHFPGLPDTGGYGS
+793 
-807 YLIYLIAVLL
+807 
-817 FLVYFVMRYKKCKE
+817 
-831 NKKAEK
+831 
-837 L
+837 